1 MDQEEMDRWTSA
13 VAATLRAERAAAGL
27 SQVQVADRTGI
38 ARTSYR
44 FYELGERNPD
54 TVQIAQIAEAFGVS
68 FSYLMG
74 EIDRRALRSRPSAPL
89 RAVQFDDDDVFTE
102 EELLRAAAHHN
113 PDRRREA
120 EGREE
125 SI

>member
-1 MDQEEMDRWTSA
+1 MERWAAAT
-13 VAATLRAERAAAGL
+13 AATLRAERAAAGI

-44 FYELGERNPD
+44 FYEQGERKPD
-54 TVQIAQIAEAFGVS
+54 TVQLAQIAEAFGVS
-68 FSYLMG
+68 FSYLLG
-74 EIDRRALRSRPSAPL
+74 EIERRASATPSVLPSY
-89 RAVQFDDDDVFTE
+89 
-102 EELLRAAAHHN
+102 LLAAHRN

-120 EGREE
+120 EGRED

>member
-1 MDQEEMDRWTSA
+1 MDQEEMDQLVAA

-44 FYELGERNPD
+44 FYEQGERNPD
-54 TVQIAQIAEAFGVS
+54 TVQLAQIAEAFGVK
-68 FSYLMG
+68 FSYLVG
-74 EIDRRALRSRPSAPL
+74 EIERRA
-89 RAVQFDDDDVFTE
+89 AVTPQIPQKWM
-102 EELLRAAAHHN
+102 LAAHHN

-120 EGREE
+120 EGRED